1 MIERVAPWCPYSYL
15 FVYFSWWDEGGNRTL
30 QCVHYVTPLI
40 AQKIIYV
47 KNFELDASF

>member
-15 FVYFSWWDEGGNRTL
+15 FVYFGWREEEGNRTL
-30 QCVHYVTPLI
+30 HYVTPLI